1 MFGIVWSRCKG
12 LSMLCDMLPLAGNRT
27 PGILAGPRFGP
38 FLTKFAKSGARG
50 TSGYPKRA
58 IPSCRGTTN
67 QKKVPNKFETT
78 FIGPKLRCDSVLCR
92 QTLPT
97 APKKKAKNKNP
108 PQGRKYCPR
117 TPAVHIVKRRRKSLE
132 QQMVRPNPAMPSRG
146 RIPLLHPYDYSH
158 TKFNI

>member
-12 LSMLCDMLPLAGNRT
+12 LSMLCDMLSVAGNRT

-78 FIGPKLRCDSVLCR
+78 FIGPKIALRFGFVPSNF
-92 QTLPT
+92 
-97 APKKKAKNKNP
+97 ANSAKKIAKNKNP